1 MVRVMAK
8 LDNIALMAS
17 VRDTLCDLAGWEFSW
32 EWAGFTSFA

>member
-17 VRDTLCDLAGWEFSW
+17 VRDTLCDFG
-32 EWAGFTSFA
+32 GMGV